1 MKRVLRI
8 LAVLLV
14 AGVVFAVPAKAGP
27 GLPDFQMPV
36 TFSAEHA
43 EYLGLSDSVSLF
55 RFSDVK
61 TEFLLV
67 NVFNLYCGPCQR
79 DAPDLNE
86 MYEKIAVLGLE
97 GRIKFLGLAA
107 GNSVRE
113 TEFWRAQFNV
123 PFPLIADQDYV
134 MHKGLGDVST
144 PYFFLVRVAGPG
156 QLETLFSREGAFDNK
171 DAFFAEILAHTRAS
185 VAARN

>member
-14 AGVVFAVPAKAGP
+14 AGMLFAVPAKAGS
-27 GLPDFQMPV
+27 GLPDFRMPV

-61 TEFLLV
+61 AEFILI

-86 MYEKIAVLGLE
+86 MYEKIAAMGLE

-107 GNSVRE
+107 GNSVLE
-113 TEFWRAQFNV
+113 AESWRTQFHV
-123 PFPLIADQDYV
+123 PFPLIPDQDYV

-144 PYFFLVRVAGPG
+144 PYFILARVVGPG
-156 QLETLFSREGAFDNK
+156 RLEVLFSREGAFDDK
-171 DAFFAEILAHTRAS
+171 DAFFADILAHTRAN
-185 VAARN
+185 VAARD